1 MDNSSTKEENEMKK
15 IKHYYSSYMQQYE
28 AGDEALLTKS
38 DLLEWYS
45 KTGVKLHTEMQP
57 DPYSSWNTT
66 QVAYTWEF
74 VEEEKL
80 PRWFVYIGSEE
91 VDINQDTVSLE
102 SSESKS
108 VNWHPNWKQ
117 LDHKRQVPVRK

>member
-1 MDNSSTKEENEMKK
+1 MKK

-28 AGDEALLTKS
+28 AGNEALLSKS

-57 DPYSSWNTT
+57 DPYSSCSVGIGTDWNTT

-80 PRWFVYIGSEE
+80 PRWFFYIGSEE
-91 VDINQDTVSLE
+91 VDIDQDTVSLE